1 VRERCHALR
10 STPEKDETTMSI
22 ASTVLQAN
30 LERVFNERDA
40 TRRRQA
46 IEELY
51 AADAVFYE
59 EAEKYSGT
67 SAIDGAITHLLG
79 SLPPTLTF
87 SVAAPVM
94 QNHEM
99 VKLLWRGHLP
109 DGTTVVTGTDVA
121 QMEGGRIRTIHVF
134 VDRSGAQ

>member
-1 VRERCHALR
+1 MKTR
-10 STPEKDETTMSI
+10 KDETTMPT

-51 AADAVFYE
+51 AADAVLYE
-59 EAEKYSGT
+59 QQAKYSGT
-67 SAIDGAITHLLG
+67 VAIDGAITHLLG
-79 SLPPTLTF
+79 SLPPTLVF
-87 SVAAPVM
+87 ELVAPVM

-109 DGTTVVTGTDVA
+109 DGTTLVTGTDVA
-121 QMEGGRIRTIHVF
+121 QVEGGRINTIHVF
-134 VDRSGAQ
+134 VDPPQ